1 MRAMLGNR
9 CTASIIDQ
17 HRCAFFYAF
26 LLLSSP
32 VNADHPTVVFGSEAS
47 GPINTLAAA
56 AMPAGKWALGL
67 RNEIID
73 RDAFSGA
80 RLAGLAAQGLE
91 GVHTI
96 DQINSTSA
104 ALAYGATDKITLSVR
119 VPRVARD
126 NIRESELEGGVGE
139 AHGHGDASGLGDLVF
154 LGSYRALHANGFD
167 ASVQMGFKA
176 PSGETHESD
185 RGERLETEFQ
195 PGTGS
200 WDFLIG
206 GALSR
211 ALGRWGLHANLLF
224 HLTNEGSQD
233 TEFGDALFYNAAV
246 VYALSENGHPHHG
259 EHVGA
264 HPHLRWDAMLEIN
277 GETRWKNE
285 IGGASEAH
293 SGGTVVYLS
302 PGLRVSYRQVGAFL
316 SIGYPIVDAPKG
328 VQTDVDFR
336 LIGGVSFVF

>member
-1 MRAMLGNR
+1 
-9 CTASIIDQ
+9 
-17 HRCAFFYAF
+17 
-26 LLLSSP
+26 
-32 VNADHPTVVFGSEAS
+32 
-47 GPINTLAAA
+47 
-56 AMPAGKWALGL
+56 
-67 RNEIID
+67 
-73 RDAFSGA
+73 
-80 RLAGLAAQGLE
+80 
-91 GVHTI
+91 
-96 DQINSTSA
+96 
-104 ALAYGATDKITLSVR
+104 
-119 VPRVARD
+119 
-126 NIRESELEGGVGE
+126 
-139 AHGHGDASGLGDLVF
+139 
-154 LGSYRALHANGFD
+154 
-167 ASVQMGFKA
+167 MGFKA
-176 PSGETHESD
+176 PSGETHESG

-211 ALGRWGLHANLLF
+211 ARGRWGLHANLLF

-233 TEFGDALFYNAAV
+233 TEFGNALFYNAAV

-259 EHVGA
+259 EHIGS

-285 IGGASEAH
+285 IGSTSEAH
-293 SGGTVVYLS
+293 SDGTVVYLS
-302 PGLRVSYRQVGAFL
+302 PGLRVSYRQVGAFV